1 MLNNDIDIADDN
13 IDTADDNVS
22 IEGEL
27 PEDTYVTIDDIN
39 IVREMNSAQLN
50 INPETG
56 EERDGEAINNTH
68 QYNLRPRPTTRNHK
82 YTLAQINNQLCQRH
96 THT

>member
-1 MLNNDIDIADDN
+1 LLNNDIDIADDN

-39 IVREMNSAQLN
+39 IFR
-50 INPETG
+50 
-56 EERDGEAINNTH
+56 
-68 QYNLRPRPTTRNHK
+68 
-82 YTLAQINNQLCQRH
+82 
-96 THT
+96 